1 MRLSASM
8 RHLRSIGS
16 WICTIRE
23 VSRREQAG
31 CHGVREPRLAPVRML
46 FPGNRRKLSRKGRV
60 SHRMLGFTPG
70 FFAHFDCTPESAHH
84 MARCLLVTWVCALGV
99 FNLSKRC

>member
-1 MRLSASM
+1 MCGG
-8 RHLRSIGS
+8 IGA

-46 FPGNRRKLSRKGRV
+46 FPGTRLPIEDKFVAFGR
-60 SHRMLGFTPG
+60 
-70 FFAHFDCTPESAHH
+70 
-84 MARCLLVTWVCALGV
+84 
-99 FNLSKRC
+99 

>member
-1 MRLSASM
+1 MCGG
-8 RHLRSIGS
+8 IGS
-16 WICTIRE
+16 WMSTMRE

-31 CHGVREPRLAPVRML
+31 YHGVHEQRLAPVRML

-70 FFAHFDCTPESAHH
+70 FFAQFDCTPESAHH
-84 MARCLLVTWVCALGV
+84 MARCPT
-99 FNLSKRC
+99 LSLADPCHGSRENEPPVSA